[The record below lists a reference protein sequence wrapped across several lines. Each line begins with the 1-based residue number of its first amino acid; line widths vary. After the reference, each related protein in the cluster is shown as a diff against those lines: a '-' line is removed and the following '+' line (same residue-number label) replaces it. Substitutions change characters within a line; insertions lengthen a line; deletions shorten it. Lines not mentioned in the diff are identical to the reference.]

1 MNNSRFSK
9 TFALRA
15 MRSLRKQRMNV
26 IAEHA
31 KLATLYT
38 TEHHCHGIKRSALS
52 IQRSALKKK
61 VRVIAVI

>member
-1 MNNSRFSK
+1 MNNSGLSK

-31 KLATLYT
+31 KAATQNT
-38 TEHHCHGIKRSALS
+38 IEHHCPGIKRYTLGIKRSA
-52 IQRSALKKK
+52 
-61 VRVIAVI
+61 